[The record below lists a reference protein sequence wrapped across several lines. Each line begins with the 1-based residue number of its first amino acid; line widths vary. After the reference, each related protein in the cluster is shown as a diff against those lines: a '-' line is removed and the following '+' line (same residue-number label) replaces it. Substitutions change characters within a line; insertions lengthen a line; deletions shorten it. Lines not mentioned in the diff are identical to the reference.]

1 MFKKVFIFLFISV
14 NLHYVI
20 AMMTGG
26 KTFKSYNELDGEMR
40 DKINYIINTGTVK
53 FNEQVNSMYH
63 YKVESPDDVIK
74 IATQVV
80 EGINYEVEVILK
92 PTGCRKTPNK
102 VDLEECTIS
111 QDGKPKKV
119 SISLWE
125 RTWMPEPEKKTNLD
139 NKGSIRD
146 ENLPRIRG
154 IPRMAEPLCEDIRV
168 ENILRKKKNLKF

>member
-125 RTWMPEPEKKTNLD
+125 RTWMPEPEKKQIWTI
-139 NKGSIRD
+139 KEVSGMKIFRGFAEFRGWPS
-146 ENLPRIRG
+146 PYARIS
-154 IPRMAEPLCEDIRV
+154 AW
-168 ENILRKKKNLKF
+168 KTF